1 MILDEAT
8 STLESCEEKQVHQ
21 LILSTLANST
31 VITVTHR
38 LAGHKPDKYQIVVK
52 TTTRLAAVLD
62 YDRALVVGEGRVL
75 EDGPPKELLARPMG
89 FFSALYRWRCWWRWR
104 W

>member
-38 LAGHKPDKYQIVVK
+38 LAGHKPDKYQIIVK
-52 TTTRLAAVLD
+52 TITRLAAVLD

-89 FFSALYRWRCWWRWR
+89 FFSALYRWRC
-104 W
+104 

>member
-38 LAGHKPDKYQIVVK
+38 LVGRTSNIMVK

-89 FFSALYRWRCWWRWR
+89 FFSALYRWRC
-104 W
+104 